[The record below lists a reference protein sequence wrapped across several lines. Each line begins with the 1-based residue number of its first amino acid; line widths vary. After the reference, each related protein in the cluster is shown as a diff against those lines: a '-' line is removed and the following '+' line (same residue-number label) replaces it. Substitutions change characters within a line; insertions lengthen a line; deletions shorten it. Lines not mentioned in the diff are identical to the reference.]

1 MHLRYCY
8 INFKVFFK
16 HDPHEKAVLIWKR
29 EINLLLN
36 KKKKI
41 HLEIHGTW
49 VQSLVMELGFHM
61 PQGS

>member
-36 KKKKI
+36 I
-41 HLEIHGTW
+41 LTST
-49 VQSLVMELGFHM
+49 SLWLIF
-61 PQGS
+61 S